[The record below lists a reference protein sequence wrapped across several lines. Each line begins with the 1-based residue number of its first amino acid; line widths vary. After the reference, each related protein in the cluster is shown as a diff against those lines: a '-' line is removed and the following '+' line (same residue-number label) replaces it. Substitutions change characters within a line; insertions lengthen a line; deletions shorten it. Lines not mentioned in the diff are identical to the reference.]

1 MNAFCVEDRKFIF
14 DVKYNFDENK
24 FLVQRE
30 IKK

>member
-1 MNAFCVEDRKFIF
+1 MNVFCVGDRNLFWMKKVCFS
-14 DVKYNFDENK
+14 ENK